1 MNPTK
6 ARRTHQER
14 RYIREEYR
22 RLVAPKD
29 QRTDLSY
36 DDMEEIVSMIRL
48 NRVMSGGLAED

>member
-1 MNPTK
+1 MRTTK
-6 ARRTHQER
+6 DRRTNQER
-14 RYIREEYR
+14 RFIRAEYL

-48 NRVMSGGLAED
+48 NRVMSGQLANE